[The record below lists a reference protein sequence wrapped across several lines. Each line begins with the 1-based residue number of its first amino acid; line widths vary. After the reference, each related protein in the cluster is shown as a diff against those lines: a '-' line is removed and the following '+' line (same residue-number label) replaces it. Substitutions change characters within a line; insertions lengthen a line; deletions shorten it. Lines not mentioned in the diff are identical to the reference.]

1 MIRVSKN
8 LQKAQ
13 KRLSKPF
20 AKKNIPATPDSAAA
34 DSLEEDELTSSAP
47 IDEHKEVIPES
58 VSDTVEVQRDE
69 TAVTEVDTK
78 AQEEST
84 AEESKPSGVGMI
96 IYHTKSKKESHKQI
110 QHVCMFVI
118 SFVSMIAHSL
128 DYKFH
133 KKFHYFGA

>member
-1 MIRVSKN
+1 M
-8 LQKAQ
+8 
-13 KRLSKPF
+13 SKPF

-96 IYHTKSKKESHKQI
+96 IYHTKSNKTT
-110 QHVCMFVI
+110 
-118 SFVSMIAHSL
+118 
-128 DYKFH
+128 
-133 KKFHYFGA
+133 